1 LVPGHAAR
9 RRRDDGVLILSP
21 HGRSGGDRRRGSA
34 RAPALRRRTGS
45 ASGSRSGFGD
55 DQYRRLR
62 LLRWLDHGRGRDDR
76 DLGEHGA
83 ANHTATASDGSFDT
97 GTIAPGGSGSV
108 TFNTPG
114 TYSYFCAIHPDMTG
128 TITVVAASGDGT
140 DDGATDDDTTDDGTT
155 QMPTTGVGDP
165 AGGSSTTLLALTA
178 LGALVLTAGT
188 VMMRRRSI

>member
-1 LVPGHAAR
+1 MMGSLFSRLTAVPAAIT
-9 RRRDDGVLILSP
+9 VAAALALLLSAVAP
-21 HGRSGGDRRRGSA
+21 APQRATAQDSVTIDIVDFAFSGGSITVEAG
-34 RAPALRRRTGS
+34 TTVTWVN
-45 ASGSRSGFGD
+45 
-55 DQYRRLR
+55 Q
-62 LLRWLDHGRGRDDR
+62 
-76 DLGEHGA
+76 GA

-178 LGALVLTAGT
+178 LGALVLTART
-188 VMMRRRSI
+188 VMMRHRSI